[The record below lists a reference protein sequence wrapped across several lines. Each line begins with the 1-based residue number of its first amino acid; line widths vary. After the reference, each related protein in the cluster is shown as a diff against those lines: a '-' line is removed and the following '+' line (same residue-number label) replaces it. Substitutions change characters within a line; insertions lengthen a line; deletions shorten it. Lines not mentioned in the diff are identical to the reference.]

1 MNKYAVYHK
10 PESNYAYATA
20 DHKLTLVLKMAAGD
34 IPDRVEILYNNKY
47 DFTKRRSSCLMH
59 RCATGVDFAYYRADF
74 TLPDARL
81 AYIFKIYHKGRV
93 YYYSEEGLTTDY
105 DFELAYYTFFQFPFI
120 NAVDVMPVL
129 EWTRHA
135 VFYQIFVDRFARG
148 DFNKDDSYINT
159 PWDGRITRYS
169 FTGGDLEGIISKL
182 PYLKDLGVNALYLTP
197 IFLSDSN
204 HKYNVKDYAV
214 VDPQFG
220 DKNTLLKLL
229 SLAHASGMKVILDA
243 VLNHCDITH
252 PYFEDVMHRGRAS
265 PYFNW
270 FTYVGGPERE
280 AGSYAHFADCTY
292 MPKWNTGN
300 PLARR
305 YLADVALNW
314 LKYGFDGLRLDVADE
329 VSHVMWRQLRLEIK
343 QSYPRAL
350 ILGEIWHLNEH
361 WLRGDQFDG
370 VMNYKLQ
377 KILMD
382 YFGMF
387 SIKAVYAAARLND
400 LLMDNTEQAN
410 AMALNFLDDHDTPRA
425 FRFVGG
431 NTDKLLCALC
441 AEVMFPGMPCVFY
454 GTELAL
460 DGAGDPDSRRTFDWA
475 AEQDPEFKQKL
486 KEILALKQ
494 RPELEGG
501 RAEISAER
509 GMLKMARSKGDAG
522 LTAYFNTS
530 GRSVQFE
537 PCGEVVLG
545 VNFKQNRLL
554 NNGMA
559 VVANIKQ

>member
-20 DHKLTLVLKMAAGD
+20 DHKLTLVLRVAKGD
-34 IPDRVEILYNNKY
+34 MPDKVEILYNNKY
-47 DFTKRRSSCLMH
+47 DFTKRRSSCFMR

-81 AYIFKIYHKGRV
+81 AYIFKIYQKDNI
-93 YYYSEEGLTTDY
+93 YYYSEEGLSKYY

-120 NAVDVMPVL
+120 NGVDVMPVVD
-129 EWTRHA
+129 WTAHA
-135 VFYQIFVDRFARG
+135 VFYQIFIDRFARG
-148 DFNKDDSYINT
+148 NFKKDGSYINT
-159 PWDGRITRYS
+159 PWDAPITRYS
-169 FTGGDLEGIISKL
+169 YTGGDLEGIIQKL
-182 PYLKDLGVNALYLTP
+182 PYLKDLGVNVLYLTP

-204 HKYNVKDYAV
+204 HKYNVKDYTA

-220 DKNTLLKLL
+220 DYNTLIRLL
-229 SLAHASGMKVILDA
+229 SLAHSSGMKVVLDA

-252 PYFEDVMHRGRAS
+252 AYFADVMQKGRAS
-265 PYFNW
+265 PYFDW
-270 FTYVGGPERE
+270 FMYVDGPERE

-300 PLARR
+300 PQTRR
-305 YLADVALNW
+305 YLADIALTW

-329 VSHVMWRQLRLEIK
+329 VSHVMWRQLRGEIK
-343 QSYPRAL
+343 KFYPQAL
-350 ILGEIWHLNEH
+350 ILGEVWHLNEH

-377 KILMD
+377 KILVD
-382 YFGMF
+382 YFGVF
-387 SIKAVYAAARLND
+387 PIKAVYAAARLND
-400 LLMDNTEQAN
+400 LLMSNTEQAN

-425 FRFVGG
+425 FRFTGG

-475 AEQDPEFKQKL
+475 AEKDPGFVQKL
-486 KEILALKQ
+486 KDILALKQ

-501 RAEISAER
+501 RAQISAE
-509 GMLKMARSKGDAG
+509 GAMLKMVRTNGDG
-522 LTAYFNTS
+522 VLTAYFNTS
-530 GRSVQFE
+530 GRSLQFE
-537 PCGEVVLG
+537 PRGEVVLS
-545 VNFKQNRLL
+545 VNLKQNRLL
-554 NNGMA
+554 NNGAA
-559 VVANIKQ
+559 VVTNINQ